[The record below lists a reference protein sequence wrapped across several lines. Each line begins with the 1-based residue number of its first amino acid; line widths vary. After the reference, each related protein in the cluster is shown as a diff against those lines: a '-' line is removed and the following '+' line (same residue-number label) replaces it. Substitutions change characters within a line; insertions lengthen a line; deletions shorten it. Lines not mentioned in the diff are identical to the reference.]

1 MNIGALIGLV
11 LGVGILGFAAFM
23 GATDQGVAM
32 GKLWDYISLL
42 IVVGGSLAAT
52 CIAYPLSDVLGSLK
66 GLIKIFKGDNFTKKD
81 IIQDYVNLAE
91 QARKGELAKAL
102 EETPEHMSFR
112 LHFIKDGL
120 RYITEGYSKD
130 DIRSMLENQEQYRAI
145 REIKAANAMAK
156 LGEYAPSFGMI
167 GTLFGLV
174 FMLGGMAV
182 PPPPGVDPTAKLV
195 GAMAIALLTTLYG
208 AMFAFF
214 LFNPLADHMKY
225 INEEKKVE
233 SALGLE
239 GTMLLFDKIH
249 PLMVQDKLNVF
260 LYRKDRFTD
269 DG

>member
-1 MNIGALIGLV
+1 MNIGALIGIV

-23 GATDQGVAM
+23 GAADQGVPIL
-32 GKLWDYISLL
+32 KLWDYISLM
-42 IVVGGSLAAT
+42 IVMGGSLAAT
-52 CIAYPLSDVLGSLK
+52 CIAYPLSDVLGSFK

-102 EETPEHMSFR
+102 EETPEHMPFR
-112 LHFIKDGL
+112 LHFIKDGIKL
-120 RYITEGYSKD
+120 ITEGYSKD
-130 DIRSMLENQEQYRAI
+130 DIRAMLENQEQYRAI
-145 REIKAANAMAK
+145 RDIKAANAMSK
-156 LGEYAPSFGMI
+156 LGEYSPSFGMI

-182 PPPPGVDPTAKLV
+182 PPPPGIDPTAKMI

-208 AMFAFF
+208 AMLAFF
-214 LFNPLADHMKY
+214 LFNPFADHMKY
-225 INEEKKVE
+225 RNEEKKVE

-239 GTMLLFDKIH
+239 GAMLLYDKTH

-260 LYRKDRFTD
+260 LDRKDRLTD
-269 DG
+269 EG

>member
-1 MNIGALIGLV
+1 MNIGALLGL
-11 LGVGILGFAAFM
+11 LSGIGILGFAAYI
-23 GATDQGVAM
+23 GAAAQGVVM
-32 GKLWDYISLL
+32 GKLWDTISLM

-66 GLIKIFKGDNFTKKD
+66 GLIKIFQGDNFTKED

-91 QARKGELAKAL
+91 QARKGNLSKAL

-120 RYITEGYSKD
+120 RMITEGYSKD
-130 DIRSMLENQEQYRAI
+130 DIRTMLENQEQYRAI

-156 LGEYAPSFGMI
+156 LGEYSPSFGMI

-208 AMFAFF
+208 ALFAFF

-225 INEEKKVE
+225 RNEEKKVE

-239 GTMLLFDKIH
+239 GTMLLYDKIH

-260 LYRKDRFTD
+260 LYRKDRLTD
-269 DG
+269 DD